1 MRCSPRWSPSLAL
14 TQFLAHGMTSPLR
27 QMTAAARAMARGDY
41 SIRVRATSRDE
52 IGQLATAF
60 NQMAADLGAADE
72 YRRGLIANVS
82 HELRTPITA
91 LQAVLE
97 NVVDGVAEPDAETMR
112 MALSQTERLGELV
125 TNLLDL
131 SRVEGGAIPLQLS
144 AFRVDDFLR
153 DAVGHVALSP
163 VGVRSRCGCRRRT
176 LTAVADPARLR
187 QVVVNLV
194 DNAIRHSPA
203 GGRVSVLA
211 SRGRAVGHCG
221 STSCDEGPGIPAA
234 ERERVF
240 QRFTR
245 GATSDGGTGLGLA
258 IARWAVELHG
268 GTIEVLDVRAGCRIR
283 VTIPEPTERGAGTMT
298 SGMTPGTRHAVDAAP
313 AAAARPAAAA
323 PRRARLDGVV
333 APGLAARPAG
343 RGAAPAAG
351 RRGRRRRCVGTAL
364 WRPSVLS
371 IGYLVVGADGLRRR
385 VRHGGARPTRAEWL
399 GIGLTLALLAV
410 PATARRGVAGRAVH
424 HGGLDRRVVHAGR
437 RTHLDCGVHRTVPAV
452 GAAGPGARLGAA
464 RCEWLGGARRSPT
477 SAGSPWWRR

>member
-1 MRCSPRWSPSLAL
+1 VTVRGRAVAFWERLPRPLDPFASFKVKTALLVAGAITLASFTFWIGASWQFRYAL
-14 TQFLAHGMTSPLR
+14 LAALVTALVVTQFLAHGMTSPLR

-91 LQAVLE
+91 LHAVLE
-97 NVVDGVAEPDAETMR
+97 NVIDGVAEPDPDTMR
-112 MALSQTERLGELV
+112 MALAQTERLGELV

-131 SRVEGGAIPLQLS
+131 SRVEGGAIPLRQER
-144 AFRVDDFLR
+144 FGVDAFLR
-153 DAVGHVALSP
+153 DAVAHVAAGQAIVEVRVSP
-163 VGVRSRCGCRRRT
+163 PA

-194 DNAIRHSPA
+194 QNAIRHSPP

-211 SRGRAVGHCG
+211 CAAAPSGIRLDV
-221 STSCDEGPGIPAA
+221 CDEGPGIPAA

-268 GTIEVLDVRAGCRIR
+268 GAISVADVRAGCRIS
-283 VTIPEPTERGAGTMT
+283 VTIPEPREQ
-298 SGMTPGTRHAVDAAP
+298 V
-313 AAAARPAAAA
+313 
-323 PRRARLDGVV
+323 
-333 APGLAARPAG
+333 
-343 RGAAPAAG
+343 
-351 RRGRRRRCVGTAL
+351 
-364 WRPSVLS
+364 
-371 IGYLVVGADGLRRR
+371 
-385 VRHGGARPTRAEWL
+385 PT
-399 GIGLTLALLAV
+399 
-410 PATARRGVAGRAVH
+410 
-424 HGGLDRRVVHAGR
+424 
-437 RTHLDCGVHRTVPAV
+437 
-452 GAAGPGARLGAA
+452 
-464 RCEWLGGARRSPT
+464 
-477 SAGSPWWRR
+477 